1 MPQILDGN
9 RVRDQIM
16 SELKPRVAALA
27 ARVRPG
33 EILLSLSTRG
43 TVDLELW
50 DVMREASFFRQVFRR
65 RLRVEVV

>member
-27 ARVRPG
+27 AR
-33 EILLSLSTRG
+33 
-43 TVDLELW
+43 
-50 DVMREASFFRQVFRR
+50 F
-65 RLRVEVV
+65 